1 MLVIPMSLNPE
12 FQKAMRG
19 YRVEEVDEFVN
30 QISAAYEQVR
40 RELLVVKDENARLT
54 KQLEYFQAIE
64 SSLNKA
70 LVAAQQKA
78 EEIVNNAQ
86 DEVNGSL
93 IDSRERLTNINTEI
107 AQILAGAAEK
117 SRQIE
122 EEAHQK
128 AEEILLQ
135 VQQQAGVQA
144 DRYAQTM
151 QRVVE
156 TRQSLIR
163 TLGEFVQQLDSM
175 DSGELVAVAASA
187 DSGLSESSEEQSVVG
202 EQSATDEA
210 AATGSDNSR

>member
-1 MLVIPMSLNPE
+1 MVIPMSLNPE